1 MRAGKDFTHNEL
13 CPVVLRAHVYP
24 AEEQAY
30 GDGTRVQEHAREE
43 RGVLVCFDDQEV
55 AFYIARSE
63 NEVCCVEQRISGCGE
78 HEEAAAYTS
87 IRP

>member
-1 MRAGKDFTHNEL
+1 MEQTYKKL
-13 CPVVLRAHVYP
+13 CPMVLRAHVYP
-24 AEEQAY
+24 AEEKAD
-30 GDGTRVQEHAREE
+30 GDRPSVKKHTGEQRR
-43 RGVLVCFDDQEV
+43 VLVCFDDQEV